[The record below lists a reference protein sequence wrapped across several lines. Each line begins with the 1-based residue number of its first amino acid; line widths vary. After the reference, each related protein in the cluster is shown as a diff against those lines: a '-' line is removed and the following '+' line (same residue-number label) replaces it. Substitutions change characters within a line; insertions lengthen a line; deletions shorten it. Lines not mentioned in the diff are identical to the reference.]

1 MMGHADPFAIATP
14 ATGTTIDAAE
24 RIEVALARIWLSLWI
39 RRRGCRI
46 CALVLLPSL
55 AR

>member
-24 RIEVALARIWLSLWI
+24 RIEVALARIWLSLSPWL
-39 RRRGCRI
+39 
-46 CALVLLPSL
+46 ASAWMSTPS
-55 AR
+55 